1 MAGSASC
8 VVMVVAVTVPILKS
22 ANAIRKVVSLSAV
35 YTTLSIIALAVGN
48 FANFLT
54 FPIN

>member
-48 FANFLT
+48 FANFL
-54 FPIN
+54 IKEV